1 MLINNLNIPNEIL
14 KIILNFINDTHTYKN
29 ARSVC
34 RTFYTL
40 LTPLKYFNKS
50 GILDKQIIFEHKNIH
65 VIDKNN
71 NLIKEYK
78 IKDFGGYVMNNFNT
92 KGIIINTIELFP
104 PNKVIKKDIKF
115 NSIAI
120 TEINLEQETIKKNN
134 VHTFMR
140 PCIIS

>member
-1 MLINNLNIPNEIL
+1 MLINNYNIPNEII
-14 KIILNFINDTHTYKN
+14 KIILSFVNDTQTYKN
-29 ARSVC
+29 ARLVS
-34 RTFYTL
+34 RTFYSI
-40 LTPLKYFNKS
+40 LTPLKYFTN
-50 GILDKQIIFEHKNIH
+50 GILDTQIIFENKNIH

-115 NSIAI
+115 NSISI